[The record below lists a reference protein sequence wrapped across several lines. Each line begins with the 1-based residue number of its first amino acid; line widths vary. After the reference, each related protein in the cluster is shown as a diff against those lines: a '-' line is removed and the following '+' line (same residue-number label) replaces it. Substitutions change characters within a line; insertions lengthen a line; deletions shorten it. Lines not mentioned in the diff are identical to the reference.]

1 MISPRARKGAGR
13 VCVSRP
19 IRFDRSPTFR
29 PPTSLNGLDAF
40 DQLGELGAVLVPY
53 RLDRILE
60 RLFVGDLDDLDAG
73 RFGLLERFLLVLRP
87 QNSLF
92 LLRLAAELPDHALV
106 VLRPAFPGVAREH
119 G

>member
-29 PPTSLNGLDAF
+29 PPTSLNSLDAF

-73 RFGLLERFLLVLRP
+73 RFGPLERFLLVLRP

-92 LLRLAAELPDHALV
+92 LLRLAAQLREQCLV
-106 VLRPAFPGVAREH
+106 ILRQTVPGLAR
-119 G
+119 